1 MEKRNI
7 SISSKNGYTYEKVMR
22 AKKYLEEIGSNKR
35 TFPFETLVAY
45 YNDLLGTHELATG
58 CKCQSPKYFNG
69 ISNYFKYGKLTL
81 INNGLATEED
91 FEIKEETPE
100 EIAPNR
106 INLGNEASV
115 NGNSLEAQN
124 EASESVSEDKVD
136 DVKEE
141 ENKASDEAKNEPTEK
156 KKVGRPKKNV

>member
-7 SISSKNGYTYEKVMR
+7 SIASKNGYTFEKVMR

-35 TFPFETLVAY
+35 TFPFEKLVAY
-45 YNDLLGTHELATG
+45 YNDLLGTHEAATG

-91 FEIKEETPE
+91 FEIKEETPRIENE
-100 EIAPNR
+100 EKR
-106 INLGNEASV
+106 INLGTEEIV
-115 NGNSLEAQN
+115 
-124 EASESVSEDKVD
+124 SESVSEDKVED
-136 DVKEE
+136 TKEE
-141 ENKASDEAKNEPTEK
+141 EDKAFDEPKNEPTEK